1 MAAEALLVLYDPE
14 TEVSNGP
21 KHEHLTKQGQ
31 SESFPG
37 IFQTA
42 YKGQSSLF
50 ADGEIREVNL
60 RILSDYFSNPFI
72 TKERKEVETRDG
84 KNPSVIK
91 FPNYNGF

>member
-1 MAAEALLVLYDPE
+1 MVK
-14 TEVSNGP
+14 SG
-21 KHEHLTKQGQ
+21 KW
-31 SESFPG
+31 
-37 IFQTA
+37 
-42 YKGQSSLF
+42 
-50 ADGEIREVNL
+50 NL